1 MSHNSFGHLLR
12 VTTWGE
18 SHGPAIGCVVDG
30 APPRLALSET
40 DIQHWLDRRRPG
52 GSRGRRVM
60 RWLAILLALGVAATG
75 ATYLRYESFSPCD
88 WMARDLESSTGLPG
102 LIVQA
107 RIKGHFLLEGI
118 ADPDQ
123 VDCLLAWWD
132 LRRDGLPPDS

>member
-1 MSHNSFGHLLR
+1 MRLL
-12 VTTWGE
+12 
-18 SHGPAIGCVVDG
+18 I
-30 APPRLALSET
+30 
-40 DIQHWLDRRRPG
+40 I
-52 GSRGRRVM
+52 
-60 RWLAILLALGVAATG
+60 VAALLVAAAA
-75 ATYLRYESFSPCD
+75 ATFARYESFSPCD

-132 LRRDGLPPDS
+132 LRRDGLPPGS